1 MKNEVKNETY
11 DVCVIGAG
19 IAGAP
24 IASYLGKSGKK
35 IAIIEFDWG
44 LQERILGE
52 LLQPGGYMRLC
63 DLGLGDCIEGIDAV
77 PMVGYALYRNED
89 EFTIKYPV
97 EGKQI
102 TGFGLRNG
110 HFMQNLRA
118 SLDQYENVTKIAGRV
133 LDFVEE
139 NGKVVGVKYI
149 ENDTNEERILPAH
162 LTIACEG
169 PHARLRGKL
178 SKADKKVNGYFVGLK
193 LKNCPLP
200 FEGHGHLV
208 VTDKTPFIIYP
219 ISSNEVRLLIDFPGE
234 KPPRFGE
241 KMKELMMEYYYPLFP
256 ESTRESF
263 KNAVE
268 EGEFDMFPNHRLVAE
283 PFQKDGAVLLGD
295 SLNMRHPITGGGMSA
310 VFSDV
315 KKLGDQL
322 LSIDDYANTAEVN
335 AKIKTFY
342 ESRHDGT
349 ATINILADAL
359 YQVFSDGNL
368 AEACFNYLKKGGEK
382 AEGPISIL
390 GALNKDEE
398 FLKKHFYA
406 VAKQGAKE
414 KLLPFPTPKKI
425 KEGTQMVKKANSIL
439 LPLLK
444 TERIQMN

>member
-1 MKNEVKNETY
+1 MENAEDKF
-11 DVCVIGAG
+11 DICIIGAG

-52 LLQPGGYMRLC
+52 LLQPGGYMRLQ

-77 PMVGYALYRNED
+77 PMTGYALYKQND

-110 HFMQNLRA
+110 HFMQNLRS
-118 SLDQYENVTKIAGRV
+118 SLDQYANVTKISGRV

-139 NGKVVGVKYI
+139 NDQIIGVKYM
-149 ENDTNEERILPAH
+149 ENESKEEKILNAN
-162 LTIACEG
+162 LTIGCEG

-178 SKADKKVNGYFVGLK
+178 SKANKVVNGHFVGLK
-193 LKNCPLP
+193 LKDCKLP
-200 FEGHGHLV
+200 HEGHGHLV

-234 KPPRFGE
+234 KPPRLGA
-241 KMKELMMEYYYPLFP
+241 KMKELLLDYYLPLFP
-256 ESTRESF
+256 ESTKESF
-263 KNAVE
+263 RNAVE
-268 EGEFDMFPNHRLVAE
+268 EGKFDMFPNHRLVGE
-283 PFQKDGAVLLGD
+283 PFKKSGAVLLGD

-322 LSIDDYANTAEVN
+322 LRIEDFSNIIDVDEKV
-335 AKIKTFY
+335 KIFY

-359 YQVFSDGNL
+359 YQVLSDQNL
-368 AEACFNYLKKGGEK
+368 AQAMFNYLKKGGAK
-382 AEGPISIL
+382 AEGPIAIL

-414 KLLPFPTPKKI
+414 KLLPIPTPKKI
-425 KEGTQMVKKANSIL
+425 KEGAQMVKKANSIIM
-439 LPLLK
+439 PLLK
-444 TERIQMN
+444 TERIQLN

>member
-1 MKNEVKNETY
+1 MTTTKNNF
-11 DVCVIGAG
+11 DICVIGAG
-19 IAGAP
+19 VAGAP

-52 LLQPGGYMRLC
+52 LLQPGGFMRLQA
-63 DLGLGDCIEGIDAV
+63 LGLGSCVEGIDAI
-77 PMVGYALYRNED
+77 PMTGYALYRNKE

-97 EGKQI
+97 DGKQI

-118 SLDQYENVTKIAGRV
+118 SLDPYNNITKISGRV

-139 NGKVVGVKYI
+139 NDQIIGVKYI
-149 ENDTNEERILPAH
+149 LNGETEERILKAH
-162 LTIACEG
+162 LTIGCEG

-178 SKADKKVNGYFVGLK
+178 SKANKVINSYFVGLK

-200 FEGHGHLV
+200 HTGHGHLV

-234 KPPRFGE
+234 KPPRIGQ
-241 KMKELMMEYYYPLFP
+241 KMKDLLMEYYVPLFP

-263 KNAVE
+263 INAVE
-268 EGEFDMFPNHRLVAE
+268 EGKFDMFPNHRLVGE
-283 PFQKDGAVLLGD
+283 PFKKSGAVLLGD

-315 KKLGDQL
+315 KNLGDHL
-322 LSIDDYANTAEVN
+322 LKIEDFNNTVDVD
-335 AKIKTFY
+335 AKIKDFY
-342 ESRHDGT
+342 ETRHDGT

-359 YQVFSDGNL
+359 YQVLSDQNL
-368 AEACFNYLKKGGEK
+368 AEACFNYLKKGGDK
-382 AEGPISIL
+382 AEGPIAIL
-390 GALNKDEE
+390 GALNKDEA

-414 KLLPFPTPKKI
+414 KLFPIPTPRKI
-425 KEGTQMVKKANSIL
+425 KEGAQMVRKANSIL

-444 TERIQMN
+444 TERIHM